1 MAVTMTWTK
10 EPHYLVLSPCQAE
23 EQDRGLQTI
32 YLVSYFTWYL
42 LDLQMKVRNDFSIK
56 EKTIAPRQPTMGCCL
71 LSIVSE

>member
-10 EPHYLVLSPCQAE
+10 GPRYLVLSPCQVE

-32 YLVSYFTWYL
+32 YLVSYFTWYS

-56 EKTIAPRQPTMGCCL
+56 EKATMSTDHGL
-71 LSIVSE
+71 LPACKA